1 MSKILV
7 TGGAGF
13 IGSNIVDALVE
24 GGHEVAV
31 VDNLS
36 TGRKENLNPK
46 AKFYESDIT
55 ATAQI
60 EKIFT
65 EFSPEAIYH
74 LAAQISV
81 RTSVEKPEND
91 IKINLIGTVNL
102 LVLCQKYEVKK
113 FVYSSTGGAIYGD
126 GSPLPTPETV
136 WPHPESPYGLNK
148 LASETYIEYFS
159 NLAKFQ
165 AIRLRYAN
173 VYGPRQN
180 PHGEAGVV
188 AIFSEKML
196 KGETPV
202 INGDGNQT
210 RDYVFVGDVV
220 QANLAALKY
229 NGSGFYNIGVGREIS
244 VNELT
249 EKLAQTI
256 GYKGEIK
263 HGPAKPGEQQRS
275 SLDANKAFLELGF
288 KPATTFEQGLKKTVA
303 WYRQ

>member
-1 MSKILV
+1 M
-7 TGGAGF
+7 
-13 IGSNIVDALVE
+13 
-24 GGHEVAV
+24 
-31 VDNLS
+31 
-36 TGRKENLNPK
+36 
-46 AKFYESDIT
+46 
-55 ATAQI
+55 
-60 EKIFT
+60 
-65 EFSPEAIYH
+65 
-74 LAAQISV
+74 
-81 RTSVEKPEND
+81 
-91 IKINLIGTVNL
+91 
-102 LVLCQKYEVKK
+102 
-113 FVYSSTGGAIYGD
+113 
-126 GSPLPTPETV
+126 
-136 WPHPESPYGLNK
+136 
-148 LASETYIEYFS
+148 
-159 NLAKFQ
+159 
-165 AIRLRYAN
+165 RYAN

-196 KGETPV
+196 KGEAPLV
-202 INGDGNQT
+202 NGDGNQT